1 MIAASRFT
9 GPRVHGSLAPPM
21 TEPSKDWKEV
31 APADEDARFERYAGQ
46 LAQLQ
51 AQSAGGG
58 APGRALHHKGHGGLE
73 ASFEV
78 LGDLP
83 EHARHGLFAKAGR
96 YDALVRFSNGA
107 SRVQKDDAGDVRG
120 IAVKVL
126 GVDGAKVLGTARTQD
141 FLAILSSATP
151 FRTADEFVAMVW
163 AARSPALA
171 LPRILGALGF
181 RGLGLLRQLLAGIG
195 QPVATLS
202 NRRFFSA
209 LPIQCGPF
217 AARFALTPVSAP
229 DAAATSGPDRLAADL
244 AARLRAGPI
253 EYAFEL
259 QFFVDESRTPIEDA
273 SVDWPEAVAP
283 YVRVGRLVLAKQD
296 AASER
301 GRGLAARVE
310 KLSFDPWHALVEHK
324 PLGGM
329 MRARKHAYFA
339 STKGRSAEGDV

>member
-1 MIAASRFT
+1 
-9 GPRVHGSLAPPM
+9 M

-31 APADEDARFERYAGQ
+31 IPADEDARFERHAAQ

-51 AQSAGGG
+51 ALSAAGA
-58 APGRALHHKGHGGLE
+58 APGRALHHKGHGGFE
-73 ASFEV
+73 ASLEV

-83 EHARHGLFAKAGR
+83 AHARHGLFAKPAR

-126 GVDGAKVLGTARTQD
+126 GVDGPKVLGTARTQD

-171 LPRILGALGF
+171 LPRVLGALGF
-181 RGLGLLRQLLAGIG
+181 RGLGLLRKLLAGIG
-195 QPVATLS
+195 QPVTSLAT
-202 NRRFFSA
+202 RRFFSA
-209 LPIQCGPF
+209 LPIQCGPY
-217 AARFALTPVSAP
+217 AARFAFTPVSAP
-229 DAAATSGPDRLAADL
+229 DGAATSGPDRLRADL
-244 AARLRAGPI
+244 EARLRAGPI
-253 EYAFEL
+253 EYALEL
-259 QFFVDESRTPIEDA
+259 QFFVDEASTPIEDA

-283 YVRVGRLVLAKQD
+283 YVRVGKLVLPQQD
-296 AASER
+296 ASSEQ
-301 GRGLAARVE
+301 GRALATRVE
-310 KLSFDPWHALVEHK
+310 AMSFDPWHALVEHK
-324 PLGGM
+324 PLGNM

-339 STKGRSAEGDV
+339 STQGRSAQPEP